1 MRHRLRSS
9 FHFSWATEV
18 SLFPLLAAL
27 LDTIDHGGLVLQLD
41 GSALI
46 FSPRLAKLC
55 CLTDDLLAGGERFAR
70 S

>member
-1 MRHRLRSS
+1 MCGIDCAHRFISAGRPKCRIP
-9 FHFSWATEV
+9 A
-18 SLFPLLAAL
+18 PCAL